1 MRNMFA
7 GQRDRI
13 AGLGIAPD
21 ACCSEVERET
31 PETTD
36 LDALTMTER
45 LAHHLQQRLHCQ
57 VNIICPRR
65 LNIEPLCRLNS
76 EPGRDAVVCSSVC
89 G

>member
-1 MRNMFA
+1 MFA

-57 VNIICPRR
+57 VNIIG
-65 LNIEPLCRLNS
+65 LQLQLPLGEDVDEFGLGH
-76 EPGRDAVVCSSVC
+76 PC
-89 G
+89 GHSRVK